1 MFVALIDGIYTMRS
15 YYSVLGAA
23 LIAAAVPA
31 SATPYE
37 AGTLLLRLRAVEV
50 VPDVSSTVSIG
61 GKLSITDA
69 TIAEADI
76 TYFLSEHWA
85 VEAIAGTDK
94 HAIYWN
100 KTTKLANVWLL
111 PPTVTVQ
118 YHFDQIGPIKPYVGA
133 GPNFTIFYDRSKG
146 PLGKLRT
153 TDNWGFALQAGV
165 DVPLTEDG
173 RYFLNLDVKR
183 LFLSTHASFSASP
196 VTASVNIDPWLIG
209 TGVGIRF

>member
-1 MFVALIDGIYTMRS
+1 MLTALIEGIYTMRS

-31 SATPYE
+31 SATPYDP
-37 AGTLLLRLRAVEV
+37 GTLLLRLRAVEI

-61 GKLSITDA
+61 GKVSITDT
-69 TIAEADI
+69 TIPEADI
-76 TYFLSEHWA
+76 TYFLSEHWS
-85 VEAIAGTDK
+85 VEAIAGSDK

-133 GPNFTIFYDRSKG
+133 GPNFTIFYNRSTG

-173 RYFLNLDVKR
+173 RYFLNFDVKR

-196 VTASVNIDPWLIG
+196 ATASVNINPWLIG

>member
-1 MFVALIDGIYTMRS
+1 ML
-15 YYSVLGAA
+15 L
-23 LIAAAVPA
+23 AAAPSFA
-31 SATPYE
+31 APYDS
-37 AGTLLLRLRAVEV
+37 GTLLLRLRAVEI

-61 GKLSITDA
+61 GKVSISDA

-111 PPTVTVQ
+111 PPTVTAQ
-118 YHFDQIGPIKPYVGA
+118 YHFDQIGPFQPYVGA
-133 GPNFTIFYDRSKG
+133 GPNFTIFYGRSVG

-153 TDNWGFALQAGV
+153 TDNWGFALQAGA
-165 DVPLTEDG
+165 DIPLTEDG
-173 RYFLNLDVKR
+173 RYFANFDVKR
-183 LFLSTHASFSASP
+183 LFLSTHASFNASP
-196 VTASVNIDPWLIG
+196 VTASVNINPWLIG
-209 TGVGIRF
+209 TGVGTRF